1 MKIKIVATILLL
13 TLASLACGFTV
24 DLPKAPTPGPEVT
37 DEIAVA
43 APDTSEAHLRL
54 EFGAGDL
61 NLAPGAAENLLVD
74 GTATYNISDLKPEI
88 TVEQDD
94 IRIEQGNYR
103 FRSVPDL
110 SDFKSEWKL
119 KLGVTPIDLNITA
132 GAYNAEYE
140 FGGLSMT
147 GLTIKD
153 GASNVELSF
162 ASPNNA
168 EMGVLRYETGAS
180 NVKLTGLTNANF
192 NTLVFE
198 SGAGDYTLDF
208 SGALQRN
215 ATATIQSGLSN
226 LILRIPQNVP
236 ANITLEG
243 GLTNVSTDPSWSKN
257 GNLYTQEGD
266 GPTLIFLIKMS
277 AGNLTIT
284 D

>member
-110 SDFKSEWKL
+110 SDFKNEWKL

-153 GASNVELSF
+153 LS
-162 ASPNNA
+162 
-168 EMGVLRYETGAS
+168 
-180 NVKLTGLTNANF
+180 
-192 NTLVFE
+192 
-198 SGAGDYTLDF
+198 
-208 SGALQRN
+208 
-215 ATATIQSGLSN
+215 
-226 LILRIPQNVP
+226 LIHI
-236 ANITLEG
+236 
-243 GLTNVSTDPSWSKN
+243 
-257 GNLYTQEGD
+257 
-266 GPTLIFLIKMS
+266 
-277 AGNLTIT
+277 
-284 D
+284 